1 MRGLTDQIFPVDDP
15 VGRDLGVALHRP
27 CEVELVAVEAL
38 DITGYLR
45 AVWSS

>member
-1 MRGLTDQIFPVDDP
+1 MRRLTDQIFPVDNP
-15 VGRDLGVALHRP
+15 VGRDLGVALHSP

-45 AVWSS
+45 PVWSP